1 MLKLFYFRWNLV
13 ISDLAVEDKN
23 SCYFCFRRIL
33 KVFIRVFWA
42 LSYLFILLVR
52 AFLPCYRYSTL
63 APQCR
68 EDLHQLWAL
77 SDCYFFLLSCLLFLA
92 LLLLYHDCCRFERVF
107 LTLRFFL
114 LYNPSLHLVHVP
126 IQHVPIEFIKVFLG
140 AESSS
145 LKAAWHSFVVRN
157 TNPASLFVWVSQC
170 SPKAITR

>member
-63 APQCR
+63 APQSH
-68 EDLHQLWAL
+68 EDVHQLWAL
-77 SDCYFFLLSCLLFLA
+77 SDCYFFLLPCLLFLA
-92 LLLLYHDCCRFERVF
+92 LLLLYHECCRFERVF
-107 LTLRFFL
+107 FTLRSFYFTL
-114 LYNPSLHLVHVP
+114 LPYIWCMYQLNLHLSRFSWELKLLPWKLHVLPLWFETQTFPLCLFEFHSVH
-126 IQHVPIEFIKVFLG
+126 QKL
-140 AESSS
+140 
-145 LKAAWHSFVVRN
+145 LLDR
-157 TNPASLFVWVSQC
+157 
-170 SPKAITR
+170 